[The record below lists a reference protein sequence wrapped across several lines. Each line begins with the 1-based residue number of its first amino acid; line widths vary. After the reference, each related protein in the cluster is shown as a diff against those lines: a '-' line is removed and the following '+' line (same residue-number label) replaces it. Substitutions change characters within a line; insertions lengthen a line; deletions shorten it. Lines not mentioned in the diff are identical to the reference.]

1 MKIQDP
7 SIMAT
12 IQFENYFMGK
22 KLRYGYGFLRNR
34 ALLKSR
40 KGPMRSRRGLMESF
54 RHGGA

>member
-22 KLRYGYGFLRNR
+22 KLRYGYGFFKKS
-34 ALLKSR
+34 ALLKNR
-40 KGPMRSRRGLMESF
+40 KGPMRK
-54 RHGGA
+54 